1 MLLQARRMTM
11 TPLNHRWRCALT
23 LALAASA
30 ALAGH
35 GAFAQGEPTDPMR
48 SAGAAAIAAARA
60 AVARDNPQ
68 LMRAIQRGGAF
79 SGEAFS
85 QAIANQMYSR
95 TDAAAI
101 ADARAMLKVEPQGP
115 RTWLLRLPFVNVAVF
130 ETDAG
135 LVLIDSGYAPAG
147 PALRDALK
155 SLSDKPVHTIVHT
168 HYHAD
173 HAWGAWAL
181 MDLGPAGAA
190 PRIVTTEAFIDQMGE
205 DLRSHGL
212 VQRNNQQ
219 RVVPKSWDDVIR
231 PTLTF
236 HGRTTLAIGGED
248 FVLTHARGETADQ
261 LWAWVPSRRIVV
273 SADYVQDFL
282 PNAGNG
288 KRRQR
293 YVEDWAQALRDM
305 AALRPARVL
314 TMHGPALADE
324 AVIQDKLG
332 AHAAALQSIAAQT
345 LAGLNAGQRVD
356 QVVDAVALPAELAR
370 RPDLR
375 PDYVTVHDIAR
386 MVVKQYG
393 GWWDDIPSHWNP
405 APLAAQ
411 ARAIAAAAGG
421 ARTLIAR
428 AKAISGSEPAVAAA
442 LADWAWL
449 AAPDDQVV
457 LQGALDVYG
466 ARVNEH
472 TTTQEAL
479 VYLEH
484 MTRLK
489 LMQAAIA
496 GGEPTQK

>member
-1 MLLQARRMTM
+1 M
-11 TPLNHRWRCALT
+11 HALPAKRGRVVRAAAV
-23 LALAASA
+23 ALAVC
-30 ALAGH
+30 LGP
-35 GAFAQGEPTDPMR
+35 GVQAQGEPPDPLR
-48 SAGAAAIAAARA
+48 TADAATIAAARA
-60 AVARDNPQ
+60 AVARENPQ
-68 LMRAIQRGGAF
+68 LMQAIKRGGSF
-79 SGEAFS
+79 SGESFS

-95 TDAAAI
+95 SDAAAI
-101 ADARAMLKVEPQGP
+101 ADARAKLSVEPQGP
-115 RTWLLRLPFVNVAVF
+115 RSWLLRLPFVNIAVF

-147 PALRDALK
+147 PALREALK

-181 MDLGPAGAA
+181 MDLGPGGAA
-190 PRIVTTEAFIDQMGE
+190 PRIVTTEAFLDQMGM

-219 RVVPKSWDDVIR
+219 RVMPQRWADVIQ

-236 HGRTTLAIGGED
+236 HRRTTLAIGGED
-248 FVLTHARGETADQ
+248 FVLTHARGETEDQ
-261 LWAWVPSRRIVV
+261 LWAWLPSRRIVV

-314 TMHGPALADE
+314 TMHGPALVDA
-324 AVIQDKLG
+324 AAIQDKLG
-332 AHAAALQSIAAQT
+332 AHAAALQTIADQT
-345 LAGLNAGQRVD
+345 LAGLNAGLRVD
-356 QVVDAVALPAELAR
+356 QVGDAVALPAELAQ

-375 PDYVTVHDIAR
+375 PDYVTAQDIAR

-421 ARTLIAR
+421 ASTLIAR
-428 AKAISGSEPAVAAA
+428 AKQASRSDPAVAAA

-449 AAPDDQVV
+449 AAPGDAAV
-457 LQGALDVYG
+457 LQGALEVYG
-466 ARVNEH
+466 TRVDEH

-489 LMQAAIA
+489 LQLAALARPSPIA
-496 GGEPTQK
+496 K

>member
-1 MLLQARRMTM
+1 MHASTRRSARAGTV
-11 TPLNHRWRCALT
+11 A
-23 LALAASA
+23 LAL
-30 ALAGH
+30 LLGLGLRL
-35 GAFAQGEPTDPMR
+35 GAQAQVAPADPLLG
-48 SAGAAAIAAARA
+48 ADAAAIAAARA
-60 AVARDNPQ
+60 AVARENPQ
-68 LMRAIQRGGAF
+68 LMKAITRGGSF

-85 QAIANQMYSR
+85 QAIANNMYSR
-95 TDAAAI
+95 SDAAAI
-101 ADARAMLKVEPQGP
+101 ADARAKLKVEPQGP
-115 RTWLLRLPFVNVAVF
+115 RSWLLRLPFVNVAVF

-181 MDLGPAGAA
+181 MDMGPGGAA
-190 PRIVTTEAFIDQMGE
+190 PRIVTTEEFIDQMDM

-219 RVVPKSWDDVIR
+219 RVVPLTWDDVIR

-236 HGRTTLAIGGED
+236 HRRITLAIGGED
-248 FVLTHARGETADQ
+248 FVLTHARGETEDQ
-261 LWAWVPSRRIVV
+261 LWAWLPSRRIVV
-273 SADYVQDFL
+273 SADYLQDFL

-293 YVEDWAQALRDM
+293 FVEDWAQALRDM

-314 TMHGPALADE
+314 TMHGPPLADE
-324 AVIQDKLG
+324 AAIQDKLA
-332 AHAAALQSIAAQT
+332 AHAAALQSIADQT
-345 LAGLNAGQRVD
+345 LAGLNAGRRVD
-356 QVVDAVALPAELAR
+356 QVVEAVALPPVLAQ

-375 PDYVTVHDIAR
+375 PDYVTAQDISR

-411 ARAIAAAAGG
+411 AQAIAAAAGG
-421 ARTLIAR
+421 APALIER
-428 AKAISGSEPAVAAA
+428 AKQSSRSDPAVAAA

-449 AAPDDQVV
+449 AAPGDAAV
-457 LQGALDVYG
+457 LQGALEVYG
-466 ARVNEH
+466 ARVDEH

-484 MTRLK
+484 MMRLK
-489 LMQAAIA
+489 LGLAALA
-496 GGEPTQK
+496 REGAAHK